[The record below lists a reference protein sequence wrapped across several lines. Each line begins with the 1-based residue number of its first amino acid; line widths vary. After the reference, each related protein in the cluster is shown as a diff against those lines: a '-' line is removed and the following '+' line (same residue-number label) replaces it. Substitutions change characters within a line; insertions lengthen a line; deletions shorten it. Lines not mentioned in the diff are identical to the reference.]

1 MNRFFGKILVVVI
14 LIFAGCSDVPDKLV
28 APSWNTELNIPLA
41 NRDYSLEDIIN
52 DSQYISIDTNDH
64 GKIFVFRS
72 DTVEYSYSIGNYLKD
87 KLNFSALDIE
97 IPIVEGK
104 GSTYFSIDELL
115 DVDSSV
121 INGGNLIIKIQN
133 NSPDPMEFRVI
144 IPRLKNNGIPFEIHE
159 TLQGNEAKT
168 ENRSLLNFIYA
179 APDDPPGQV
188 LVEAEIIEGNMNGT
202 VSLDVE
208 IEESSFEY
216 FKGRIPT
223 ATLETVQYSVS
234 LPITETVRNLR
245 NKITIE
251 NPKLYI
257 KAYYKSDAENIFE
270 AMLHHVR
277 VIAKTKEDEIRN
289 METPDGDNNMGDL
302 GLSGGILNEV
312 FDESNS
318 NIGYLLALMPDSLTL
333 TADIIMNP
341 ENKYG
346 EATSRDTIFLELC
359 LKAETI
365 IGIDSV
371 SYTDSLDFAIDDDQR
386 DLIRKGKSAEITV
399 KLFNGI
405 ALETD
410 MNLDFVSATGDTMW
424 STSLAIEPADVNQDG
439 FAVLK
444 KFSENIIIL
453 DSNQIKKVADTEM
466 MYMKLGLSTTKQQLV
481 VLSPDDSLRVNSYSK
496 FMIHLDPNST
506 E

>member
-1 MNRFFGKILVVVI
+1 
-14 LIFAGCSDVPDKLV
+14 
-28 APSWNTELNIPLA
+28 
-41 NRDYSLEDIIN
+41 
-52 DSQYISIDTNDH
+52 
-64 GKIFVFRS
+64 
-72 DTVEYSYSIGNYLKD
+72 IGNYLKD

-277 VIAKTKEDEIRN
+277 VI
-289 METPDGDNNMGDL
+289 
-302 GLSGGILNEV
+302 
-312 FDESNS
+312 
-318 NIGYLLALMPDSLTL
+318 
-333 TADIIMNP
+333 
-341 ENKYG
+341 
-346 EATSRDTIFLELC
+346 
-359 LKAETI
+359 
-365 IGIDSV
+365 
-371 SYTDSLDFAIDDDQR
+371 
-386 DLIRKGKSAEITV
+386 
-399 KLFNGI
+399 
-405 ALETD
+405 
-410 MNLDFVSATGDTMW
+410 
-424 STSLAIEPADVNQDG
+424 
-439 FAVLK
+439 
-444 KFSENIIIL
+444 
-453 DSNQIKKVADTEM
+453 
-466 MYMKLGLSTTKQQLV
+466 
-481 VLSPDDSLRVNSYSK
+481 
-496 FMIHLDPNST
+496 
-506 E
+506 